1 MTTYKPI
8 IPDDA
13 TGEEAAVIAAAISI
27 HLRTEEQAALLEA
40 RDHDESEAW
49 TGQRWVFSG
58 RLEQQHLNSGR
69 VPLSAPTDAWTSAG
83 RTDRY

>member
-27 HLRTEEQAALLEA
+27 HLRTEEQAALLDAE
-40 RDHDESEAW
+40 DESETW
-49 TGQRWVFSG
+49 TGQRWTFSG
-58 RLEQQHLNSGR
+58 RLAEQHLDGGR
-69 VPLSAPTDAWTSAG
+69 VPLSAPTDPWTTAG